1 MIINDHT
8 IRLKVFASV
17 VHLLTDYEKDL
28 IRHGGNW
35 TVYQTDTNKYI
46 LRV

>member
-28 IRHGGNW
+28 VIGGAEW
-35 TVYQTDTNKYI
+35 TVYQIDTNKYI